1 MTYRFILFTG
11 MENFAKVV
19 YREFFQKCNLRQFL
33 ATEPPSK
40 MMRNPFYFTL
50 KAFFVLKMFKFL
62 SQFFSQVEKQLD
74 QKDKVNFKIFDVTT
88 QETNNSINMLPNI
101 SRSNIKQTVKYGRL
115 IEYNMTKTF
124 LKKSFTKYDAETIPR
139 PLLKNKIDHI
149 SGSMV

>member
-1 MTYRFILFTG
+1 M
-11 MENFAKVV
+11 
-19 YREFFQKCNLRQFL
+19 
-33 ATEPPSK
+33 
-40 MMRNPFYFTL
+40 
-50 KAFFVLKMFKFL
+50 
-62 SQFFSQVEKQLD
+62 SQRRKQ
-74 QKDKVNFKIFDVTT
+74 TT
-88 QETNNSINMLPNI
+88 AINMLPNI